1 MNNARSI
8 LYDEISTIYTSYR
21 RGISGSFF
29 LSLSF
34 SCVQVIIKKL
44 SNYNFFVQ
52 NVFSRYIIMEDLWM
66 FVLASFVILSFVVVN
81 MMAARLNP
89 PVNAQNNPVNAQNN
103 PVNARNKRPFQFYPR
118 ATLGRA
124 NRHSE
129 S

>member
-1 MNNARSI
+1 
-8 LYDEISTIYTSYR
+8 
-21 RGISGSFF
+21 
-29 LSLSF
+29 
-34 SCVQVIIKKL
+34 
-44 SNYNFFVQ
+44 
-52 NVFSRYIIMEDLWM
+52 
-66 FVLASFVILSFVVVN
+66 

-118 ATLGRA
+118 ATMGRA

>member
-1 MNNARSI
+1 
-8 LYDEISTIYTSYR
+8 
-21 RGISGSFF
+21 
-29 LSLSF
+29 
-34 SCVQVIIKKL
+34 
-44 SNYNFFVQ
+44 
-52 NVFSRYIIMEDLWM
+52 MEDLWM

>member
-1 MNNARSI
+1 
-8 LYDEISTIYTSYR
+8 
-21 RGISGSFF
+21 
-29 LSLSF
+29 
-34 SCVQVIIKKL
+34 
-44 SNYNFFVQ
+44 
-52 NVFSRYIIMEDLWM
+52 MEDLWM
-66 FVLASFVILSFVVVN
+66 FVLVSFVILSFVVVN

-118 ATLGRA
+118 ATMGRA

>member
-1 MNNARSI
+1 MKP
-8 LYDEISTIYTSYR
+8 YKISLPLQD
-21 RGISGSFF
+21 F
-29 LSLSF
+29 SLSVLF
-34 SCVQVIIKKL
+34 QHSCLRKKKEIFTWAECNMVFL
-44 SNYNFFVQ
+44 KRFYNFFVQ
-52 NVFSRYIIMEDLWM
+52 NVFSRYIIMEDLWI
-66 FVLASFVILSFVVVN
+66 FVVPSFLILGFVVVN

-103 PVNARNKRPFQFYPR
+103 PVNAQNKRPFRFYPR